1 MQSAVITSVTLK
13 QLSSEVTRMTEKV
26 KSVFE
31 ELNSIDVNGH
41 KEEKNGLSYLS
52 WSWAWTELQKR
63 YPSASYTIEKFGEL
77 RKPYLYDENTGY
89 MVFTTV
95 TIEGQTREMWLPVM
109 DGANKA
115 MKNVAYQY
123 TVMAWDNA
131 QHKKVPTK
139 RTVQPA
145 TMFDINKAIMRCLVK
160 NISMFGLG
168 LYIYSGEDLPEQITE
183 EETEIA
189 EDQEERKKV
198 VNAVNKQ
205 IAILKKDFKT
215 DVFDP
220 VIVNYVMS
228 LKRVPT
234 TDIDKLTIPELRV
247 LENIYQQIA
256 INKSK
261 KKESKNG

>member
-13 QLSSEVTRMTEKV
+13 QLSSEVTTMTDKV
-26 KSVFE
+26 KSVFK

-41 KEEKNGLSYLS
+41 KEEKEGLSYLS

-63 YPSASYTIEKFGEL
+63 YPDASYTIEKFGEL

-109 DGANKA
+109 DGKNKA

-123 TVMAWDNA
+123 TVMAWDNV
-131 QHKKVPTK
+131 QRKKVPTK
-139 RTVQPA
+139 KTVQPA

-160 NISMFGLG
+160 NIGMFGLG
-168 LYIYSGEDLPEQITE
+168 LYIYSGEDLPEQILE
-183 EETEIA
+183 EETEIT
-189 EDQEERKKV
+189 EDQEERKNV
-198 VNAVNKQ
+198 VNAVNEQ
-205 IAILKKDFKT
+205 IEILKKDFKT